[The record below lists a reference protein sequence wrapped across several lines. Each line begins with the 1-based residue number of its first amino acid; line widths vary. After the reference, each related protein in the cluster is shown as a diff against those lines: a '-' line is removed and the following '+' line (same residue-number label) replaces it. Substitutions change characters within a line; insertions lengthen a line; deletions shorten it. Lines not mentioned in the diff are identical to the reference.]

1 MPVKTLT
8 RKHKAATLVPLAV
21 MSGLWTASLATGA
34 ATAAKDV
41 EPQAV
46 LPSVPTEAIEEP
58 ANVSTDGVIA
68 PGIPAGAADSVVD
81 AASISGIPSAA
92 LSAYQRAAQVIDS
105 ADAACNIGWELI
117 AAIGRVESDHGRYG
131 GNVLTASGLVE
142 PGIYGIPL
150 DGRNGTAEIRDTD
163 GGQLDQDPVYDRAV
177 GPMQFIP
184 STWNVVKVDAD
195 GDGERDPQNIN
206 DAALATAVY
215 LCSGNEDL
223 GTDAGQRSAIFRYN
237 RSQEY
242 VDLVMRIA
250 AAYAAGE
257 YSSVPTTSFGG
268 QLLSPDLDAQIK
280 EARAAAKKAQAKK
293 KQNGSKNSGTRPGN
307 GSGGNTGGGGGSTG
321 GDGGTGGG
329 ILPGVGGGSGGGTGG
344 GGGAGG
350 EVADGVGDVVDGV
363 GDAVDDVVGGVGDVA
378 GGATGGAT
386 DPITEPVEEV
396 VTRTLAITRCAARGI
411 LIDNPLTR
419 RVNELEECIRDEM
432 S

>member
-34 ATAAKDV
+34 ATAAKDA

-268 QLLSPDLDAQIK
+268 QLLSPDLDSQIK

-307 GSGGNTGGGGGSTG
+307 GSGGNAGGGGSTG

-350 EVADGVGDVVDGV
+350 
-363 GDAVDDVVGGVGDVA
+363 AVDDVVGGVGQGAGDVV
-378 GGATGGAT
+378 GGVGDVVGEVGDGLGDATGGAT
-386 DPITEPVEEV
+386 DPITDPVVDVITEAEARLLCLRDIPV
-396 VTRTLAITRCAARGI
+396 WQVDRLARCIADTRT
-411 LIDNPLTR
+411 DQ
-419 RVNELEECIRDEM
+419 
-432 S
+432 